1 MKKPY
6 AFNVEIKFTECYR
19 QYRDA
24 PIAIREAKCLEQMY
38 PAIFEEI
45 KIGDR
50 FAGRI
55 KMSLIGFSP
64 EPGGLGYYCDA
75 PAIRRMLEEHAY
87 TDGLRA
93 KMEDILSFWEK
104 ERTQVKVRNAFPPE
118 IAEALPGD
126 DWGGEPM
133 AAAPLYRMAGSYL
146 DYGKLLE
153 NS

>member
-64 EPGGLGYYCDA
+64 EPGGW
-75 PAIRRMLEEHAY
+75 AIIAMRRRYGECWRNM
-87 TDGLRA
+87 R
-93 KMEDILSFWEK
+93 I
-104 ERTQVKVRNAFPPE
+104 RTAFGQRWK
-118 IAEALPGD
+118 ISCHSGRRR
-126 DWGGEPM
+126 EP
-133 AAAPLYRMAGSYL
+133 R
-146 DYGKLLE
+146 
-153 NS
+153 